1 MKDFFYRFF
10 HNKLAVSGSIILL
23 LFVLMA
29 AFAPVLA
36 PYDPF
41 YMDPAAALTGPS
53 PEHLLGTD
61 NMGRDILSRIIYGS
75 QISLKVS
82 LASVTIATAAG
93 VLLGVAA
100 GYFGGITDAVISRIL
115 EVMLSFP
122 EVLLALLIMSILGS
136 SLNNIMLAIGIV
148 YTPIFAR
155 IARGAVLSVKDS
167 LYVEAARSIGVK
179 DVTIIVRHV
188 LPNILSP
195 VLVQVTLSLAFAI
208 LSEAALSFL
217 GIGVE
222 PDIPSWGIMLNNGK
236 AWIEIA
242 WWVGVFPGIAI
253 ALAVL
258 GFNILGDGLRD
269 VLDPRLRNVEN

>member
-222 PDIPSWGIMLNNGK
+222 PDMPSWGIMLNNGK

>member
-1 MKDFFYRFF
+1 MKDFLYRFF

-82 LASVTIATAAG
+82 LASVAIATAAG

-167 LYVEAARSIGVK
+167 LYVEAARSIGVR

-242 WWVGVFPGIAI
+242 WWVGVFRGIAI

>member
-1 MKDFFYRFF
+1 MKDFFYRLI
-10 HNKLAVSGSIILL
+10 HNKLAVTGGVILI
-23 LFVLMA
+23 LFILMA
-29 AFAPVLA
+29 VLAPVIA
-36 PYDPF
+36 PYDPY
-41 YMDPAAALTGPS
+41 YMDASATLAPPS
-53 PEHLLGTD
+53 AEHLLGTD
-61 NMGRDILSRIIYGS
+61 NMGRDILSRIFYGA

-82 LASVTIATAAG
+82 IVSVSIATAAG
-93 VLLGVAA
+93 VILGVVA
-100 GYFGGITDAVISRIL
+100 GYFGKFTDGIISRIL
-115 EVMLSFP
+115 EIMFAFP
-122 EVLLALLIMSILGS
+122 EVLLALLIMSILGP
-136 SLNNIMLAIGIV
+136 SLNNIMIAIGIV

-155 IARGAVLSVKDS
+155 ITRGAVLSVKDS
-167 LYVEAARSIGVK
+167 LYVEASRSIGVK
-179 DVTIIVRHV
+179 DSIIIVRHI

-195 VLVQVTLSLAFAI
+195 ILVQITLSLAFAI
-208 LSEAALSFL
+208 LSEASLSFL

-269 VLDPRLRNVEN
+269 VLDPRLRNVED

>member
-1 MKDFFYRFF
+1 M
-10 HNKLAVSGSIILL
+10 
-23 LFVLMA
+23 
-29 AFAPVLA
+29 
-36 PYDPF
+36 
-41 YMDPAAALTGPS
+41 
-53 PEHLLGTD
+53 
-61 NMGRDILSRIIYGS
+61 
-75 QISLKVS
+75 
-82 LASVTIATAAG
+82 
-93 VLLGVAA
+93 
-100 GYFGGITDAVISRIL
+100 ISRIL

-167 LYVEAARSIGVK
+167 LYVEAARSIGVR

-195 VLVQVTLSLAFAI
+195 ILVQVTLSLAFAI

>member
-1 MKDFFYRFF
+1 MKDFLNRFF
-10 HNKLAVSGSIILL
+10 HNKLAVTGSIILL
-23 LFVLMA
+23 LFLLMA
-29 AFAPVLA
+29 IFAPVLA

-41 YMDPAAALTGPS
+41 YMDSSAPLAPPSAA
-53 PEHLLGTD
+53 HLLGTD
-61 NMGRDILSRIIYGS
+61 NMGRDILSRIFYGAR
-75 QISLKVS
+75 ISLRVS
-82 LASVTIATAAG
+82 LVSVTIATVAG
-93 VLLGVAA
+93 VFLGVAA
-100 GYFGGITDAVISRIL
+100 GYFGKLTDGVISRIL
-115 EVMLSFP
+115 EIMFAFP
-122 EVLLALLIMSILGS
+122 EVLLALLIMSILGP
-136 SLNNIMLAIGIV
+136 SLNNIMIAIGIV

-155 IARGAVLSVKDS
+155 ITRGAVLSVKAS

-179 DVTIIVRHV
+179 DSTIIVRHI

-195 VLVQVTLSLAFAI
+195 ILVQVTLSLAFAI

-222 PDIPSWGIMLNNGK
+222 PDVPSWGIMLNNGK

-258 GFNILGDGLRD
+258 GFNVLGDGLRD
-269 VLDPRLRNVEN
+269 VLDPRLRNVED

>member
-1 MKDFFYRFF
+1 MKDFLYRFF

-167 LYVEAARSIGVK
+167 LYVEAARSIGVR

>member
-1 MKDFFYRFF
+1 MKDFLYRFF

-23 LFVLMA
+23 LFILMA
-29 AFAPVLA
+29 VFAPVLA

-53 PEHLLGTD
+53 QAHLLGTD

-75 QISLKVS
+75 RISLKVS
-82 LASVTIATAAG
+82 LVSVAIATTAG
-93 VLLGVAA
+93 VILGVAA
-100 GYFGGITDAVISRIL
+100 GYFGKAADAVISRVL

-179 DVTIIVRHV
+179 DVTIILRHI

>member
-1 MKDFFYRFF
+1 MKDFLYRFF

-29 AFAPVLA
+29 AFAPVLD
-36 PYDPF
+36 PNDPF

-82 LASVTIATAAG
+82 LASVAIATAAG

-122 EVLLALLIMSILGS
+122 EVMLALLIMSILGS

-167 LYVEAARSIGVK
+167 LYVEAARSIGVR

>member
-1 MKDFFYRFF
+1 MKDFLNRFF
-10 HNKLAVSGSIILL
+10 HNKLAVTGSIILL
-23 LFVLMA
+23 LFLLMA
-29 AFAPVLA
+29 IFAPVLA

-41 YMDPAAALTGPS
+41 YMDSSAPLAPPSAA
-53 PEHLLGTD
+53 HLLGTD
-61 NMGRDILSRIIYGS
+61 NMGRDILSRIFYGAR
-75 QISLKVS
+75 ISLRVS
-82 LASVTIATAAG
+82 LVSVTIATVAG
-93 VLLGVAA
+93 VFLGVAA
-100 GYFGGITDAVISRIL
+100 GYFGKLTDGVISRIL
-115 EVMLSFP
+115 EIMFAFP
-122 EVLLALLIMSILGS
+122 EVLLALLIMSILGP
-136 SLNNIMLAIGIV
+136 SLNNIMIAIGIV

-155 IARGAVLSVKDS
+155 ITKGAVLSVKDS

-179 DVTIIVRHV
+179 DSTIIVRHI

-195 VLVQVTLSLAFAI
+195 ILVQVTLSLAFAI

-222 PDIPSWGIMLNNGK
+222 PDVPSWGIMLNNGK

-258 GFNILGDGLRD
+258 GFNVLGDGLRD
-269 VLDPRLRNVEN
+269 VLDPRLRNVED

>member
-1 MKDFFYRFF
+1 MKDFLYRFF

-82 LASVTIATAAG
+82 LASVAIATAAG

-115 EVMLSFP
+115 EVMRSFP
-122 EVLLALLIMSILGS
+122 EVMLALLIMSILGS

-167 LYVEAARSIGVK
+167 LYVEAARSIGVR

>member
-1 MKDFFYRFF
+1 MKDFLNRFF
-10 HNKLAVSGSIILL
+10 HNKLAVTGSIILL
-23 LFVLMA
+23 LFLLMA
-29 AFAPVLA
+29 IFAPVLA

-41 YMDPAAALTGPS
+41 YMDSSAPLAPPSAA
-53 PEHLLGTD
+53 HLLGTD
-61 NMGRDILSRIIYGS
+61 NMGRDILSRIFYGAR
-75 QISLKVS
+75 ISLRVS
-82 LASVTIATAAG
+82 LVSVTIATVAG
-93 VLLGVAA
+93 VFLGVAA
-100 GYFGGITDAVISRIL
+100 GYFGKLTDGVISRVL
-115 EVMLSFP
+115 EIMFAFP
-122 EVLLALLIMSILGS
+122 EVLLALLIMSILGP
-136 SLNNIMLAIGIV
+136 SLNNIMIAIGIV

-155 IARGAVLSVKDS
+155 ITRGAVLSVKDS

-179 DVTIIVRHV
+179 DSTIIVRHI

-195 VLVQVTLSLAFAI
+195 ILVQVTLSLAFAI

-222 PDIPSWGIMLNNGK
+222 PDVPSWGIMLNNGK

-269 VLDPRLRNVEN
+269 VLDPRLRNVED

>member
-1 MKDFFYRFF
+1 MKDFFHRFI
-10 HNKLAVSGSIILL
+10 HNKLAVSGSIILI
-23 LFVLMA
+23 LFLGMA
-29 AFAPVLA
+29 IFAPAIA

-41 YMDPAAALTGPS
+41 YMDSTAVLSPPS
-53 PEHLLGTD
+53 SVHLLGTD
-61 NMGRDILSRIIYGS
+61 NMGRDILSRIFYGAR
-75 QISLKVS
+75 ISLRVS
-82 LASVTIATAAG
+82 LISVAIATVAG

-100 GYFGGITDAVISRIL
+100 GYFGKVVDAIISRIL
-115 EVMLSFP
+115 EIVFAFP
-122 EVLLALLIMSILGS
+122 EVLLALLIMSILGA
-136 SLNNIMLAIGIV
+136 SLNNIIIAIGIV

-155 IARGAVLSVKDS
+155 ITRGAVLSVKDS

-179 DVTIIVRHV
+179 DTAIIVRHI

-258 GFNILGDGLRD
+258 GFNVLGDGLRD
-269 VLDPRLRNVEN
+269 VLDPRLRNVEE

>member
-1 MKDFFYRFF
+1 MKDFLYRFF

-82 LASVTIATAAG
+82 LASVAIATAAG

-122 EVLLALLIMSILGS
+122 EVMLALLIMSILGS

-167 LYVEAARSIGVK
+167 LYVEAARSIGVR

>member
-1 MKDFFYRFF
+1 MKDFLYRFF
-10 HNKLAVSGSIILL
+10 HNKLAVSGSVILL
-23 LFVLMA
+23 FFILMA

-53 PEHLLGTD
+53 PAHLLGTD

-75 QISLKVS
+75 RISLKVS
-82 LASVTIATAAG
+82 LVSVAIATTAG
-93 VLLGVAA
+93 VILGVAA
-100 GYFGGITDAVISRIL
+100 GYFGKAADAVISRVL

-179 DVTIIVRHV
+179 DVTIILRHI

-258 GFNILGDGLRD
+258 SFNILGDGLRD

>member
-1 MKDFFYRFF
+1 MKDFFHRFI
-10 HNKLAVSGSIILL
+10 HNKLAVSGSIILI
-23 LFVLMA
+23 LFLGMA
-29 AFAPVLA
+29 IFAPAIA

-41 YMDPAAALTGPS
+41 YMDSTAVLSPPS
-53 PEHLLGTD
+53 SAHLLGTD
-61 NMGRDILSRIIYGS
+61 NMGRDILSRIFYGAR
-75 QISLKVS
+75 ISLRVS
-82 LASVTIATAAG
+82 LISVAIATVAG

-100 GYFGGITDAVISRIL
+100 GYFGKVVDAIISRIL
-115 EVMLSFP
+115 EIMFAFP
-122 EVLLALLIMSILGS
+122 EVLLALLIMSILGA
-136 SLNNIMLAIGIV
+136 SLNNIIIAIGIV

-155 IARGAVLSVKDS
+155 ITRGVVLSVKDS

-179 DVTIIVRHV
+179 DAAIIVRHI

-258 GFNILGDGLRD
+258 GFNVLGDGLRD
-269 VLDPRLRNVEN
+269 VLDPRLRNVEE

>member
-1 MKDFFYRFF
+1 MKDFLNRFF
-10 HNKLAVSGSIILL
+10 HNKLAVTGSIILL
-23 LFVLMA
+23 LFLLMA
-29 AFAPVLA
+29 IFAPVLA

-41 YMDPAAALTGPS
+41 YMDSSAPLAPPSAA
-53 PEHLLGTD
+53 HLLGTD
-61 NMGRDILSRIIYGS
+61 NMGRDILSRIFYGAR
-75 QISLKVS
+75 ISLRVS
-82 LASVTIATAAG
+82 LVSVTIATVAG
-93 VLLGVAA
+93 VFLGVAA
-100 GYFGGITDAVISRIL
+100 GYFGKLTDGVISRIL
-115 EVMLSFP
+115 EIMFAFP
-122 EVLLALLIMSILGS
+122 EALLALLIMSILGP
-136 SLNNIMLAIGIV
+136 SLNNIMIAIGIV

-155 IARGAVLSVKDS
+155 ITRGAVLSVKDS

-179 DVTIIVRHV
+179 DSTIIVRHI

-195 VLVQVTLSLAFAI
+195 ILVQVTLSLAFAI

-222 PDIPSWGIMLNNGK
+222 PDVPSWGIMLNNGK

-258 GFNILGDGLRD
+258 GFNVLGDGLRD
-269 VLDPRLRNVEN
+269 VLDPRLRNVED

>member
-167 LYVEAARSIGVK
+167 LYVEAARSIGVR

>member
-1 MKDFFYRFF
+1 MKDFLIRFF
-10 HNKLAVSGSIILL
+10 HNKVAVTGSISLL
-23 LFVLMA
+23 LFLLMA
-29 AFAPVLA
+29 IFAPVLA

-41 YMDPAAALTGPS
+41 YMDSSAPLAPPSAA
-53 PEHLLGTD
+53 HLLGTD
-61 NMGRDILSRIIYGS
+61 NMGRDILYRIFFGAR
-75 QISLKVS
+75 ISLRVS
-82 LASVTIATAAG
+82 LVSVTIATVAG
-93 VLLGVAA
+93 VFLGVAA
-100 GYFGGITDAVISRIL
+100 GYFGKLTDGVISRIL
-115 EVMLSFP
+115 EIMFAFP
-122 EVLLALLIMSILGS
+122 EVLLALLIMSILGP
-136 SLNNIMLAIGIV
+136 SLNNIMIAIGIV

-155 IARGAVLSVKDS
+155 ITRGAVLSVKDS

-179 DVTIIVRHV
+179 DSTIIVRHI

-195 VLVQVTLSLAFAI
+195 ILVQVTLSLAFAI

-222 PDIPSWGIMLNNGK
+222 PDVPSWGIMLNNGK

-258 GFNILGDGLRD
+258 GFNVLGDGLRD
-269 VLDPRLRNVEN
+269 VLDPRLRNVED

>member
-1 MKDFFYRFF
+1 MKDFFHRFI
-10 HNKLAVSGSIILL
+10 HNKLAVSGSIILI
-23 LFVLMA
+23 LFLGMA
-29 AFAPVLA
+29 IFAPAIA

-41 YMDPAAALTGPS
+41 YMDSTAVLSPPS
-53 PEHLLGTD
+53 SAHLLGTD
-61 NMGRDILSRIIYGS
+61 NMGRDILSRIFYGAR
-75 QISLKVS
+75 ISLRVS
-82 LASVTIATAAG
+82 LISVAIATVAG

-100 GYFGGITDAVISRIL
+100 GYFGKVVDAIISRIL
-115 EVMLSFP
+115 EIMFAFP
-122 EVLLALLIMSILGS
+122 EVLLALLIMSILGA
-136 SLNNIMLAIGIV
+136 SLNNIIIAIGIV

-155 IARGAVLSVKDS
+155 ITRGAVLTVKDS

-179 DVTIIVRHV
+179 DAAIIVRHI

-258 GFNILGDGLRD
+258 GFNVLGDGLRD
-269 VLDPRLRNVEN
+269 VLDPRLRNVEE

>member
-1 MKDFFYRFF
+1 MKDFLYRFF

-82 LASVTIATAAG
+82 LASVAIATAAG

-100 GYFGGITDAVISRIL
+100 GYFGGLTDAVISRIL

>member
-1 MKDFFYRFF
+1 MKDFFYRLI
-10 HNKLAVSGSIILL
+10 HNKLAVTGGVILI
-23 LFVLMA
+23 LFILMA
-29 AFAPVLA
+29 VLAPVIA
-36 PYDPF
+36 PYDPY
-41 YMDPAAALTGPS
+41 YMDASATLAPPS
-53 PEHLLGTD
+53 AEHLLGTD
-61 NMGRDILSRIIYGS
+61 NMGRDILSRIFYGA

-82 LASVTIATAAG
+82 IVSVSIATAAG
-93 VLLGVAA
+93 VILGVVA
-100 GYFGGITDAVISRIL
+100 GYFGKFTDGIISRIL
-115 EVMLSFP
+115 EIMFAVP
-122 EVLLALLIMSILGS
+122 EVLLALLIMSILGP
-136 SLNNIMLAIGIV
+136 SLNNIMIAIGIV

-155 IARGAVLSVKDS
+155 ITRGAVLSVKDS

-179 DVTIIVRHV
+179 DSIIIVRHI

-195 VLVQVTLSLAFAI
+195 ILVQITLSLAFAI
-208 LSEAALSFL
+208 LSEASLSFL

-269 VLDPRLRNVEN
+269 VLDPRLRNVED

>member
-1 MKDFFYRFF
+1 MKDFAYRFF
-10 HNKLAVSGSIILL
+10 HNKLAVAGSLILTF
-23 LFVLMA
+23 FVLLA
-29 AFAPVLA
+29 VFAPFLA

-41 YMDPAAALTGPS
+41 YMDGTAALAAPS
-53 PEHLLGTD
+53 GQHLFGTD
-61 NMGRDILSRIIYGS
+61 NMGRDILSRIIYGAR
-75 QISLKVS
+75 ISLKVS
-82 LASVTIATAAG
+82 VVSVSIATAAG
-93 VLLGVAA
+93 VFLGVLA
-100 GYFGGITDAVISRIL
+100 GYFGKIADGIISRIL
-115 EVMLSFP
+115 EVMFAFP
-122 EVLLALLIMSILGS
+122 EVLLALLIMSILGP
-136 SLNNIMLAIGIV
+136 SLNNIMIAIGIV

-155 IARGAVLSVKDS
+155 ITRGAVLSVRES
-167 LYVEAARSIGVK
+167 LYVEAAKSIGVGDLK
-179 DVTIIVRHV
+179 IIARHI

>member
-82 LASVTIATAAG
+82 LASVAIATAAG

>member
-1 MKDFFYRFF
+1 M
-10 HNKLAVSGSIILL
+10 ILFL
-23 LFVLMA
+23 GMA
-29 AFAPVLA
+29 IFAPAIA

-41 YMDPAAALTGPS
+41 YMDSTAVLSPPS
-53 PEHLLGTD
+53 SAHLLGTD
-61 NMGRDILSRIIYGS
+61 NMGRDILSRIFYGAR
-75 QISLKVS
+75 ISLRVS
-82 LASVTIATAAG
+82 LISVAIATVAG

-100 GYFGGITDAVISRIL
+100 GYFGKVVDAIISRIL
-115 EVMLSFP
+115 EIMFAFP
-122 EVLLALLIMSILGS
+122 EVLLALLIMSILGA
-136 SLNNIMLAIGIV
+136 SLNNIIIAIGIV

-155 IARGAVLSVKDS
+155 ITRGAVLSVKDS

-179 DVTIIVRHV
+179 DAAIIVRHI

-258 GFNILGDGLRD
+258 GFNVLGDGLRD
-269 VLDPRLRNVEN
+269 VLDPRLRNVEE

>member
-1 MKDFFYRFF
+1 MKDFLYRFF

-23 LFVLMA
+23 LFVLIA

-82 LASVTIATAAG
+82 LASVAIATAAG

-167 LYVEAARSIGVK
+167 LYVEAARSIGVR

>member
-1 MKDFFYRFF
+1 MKDFFYRLI
-10 HNKLAVSGSIILL
+10 HNKLAVTGGVILI
-23 LFVLMA
+23 LFILMA
-29 AFAPVLA
+29 VLAPVIA
-36 PYDPF
+36 PYDPY
-41 YMDPAAALTGPS
+41 YMDASATLAPPS
-53 PEHLLGTD
+53 AEHLLGTD
-61 NMGRDILSRIIYGS
+61 NMGRDILSRIFYGA

-82 LASVTIATAAG
+82 IVSVSIATAAG
-93 VLLGVAA
+93 VILGVVA
-100 GYFGGITDAVISRIL
+100 GYFGKFTDGIISRIL
-115 EVMLSFP
+115 EIMFAFP
-122 EVLLALLIMSILGS
+122 EVLLALLIMSILGP
-136 SLNNIMLAIGIV
+136 SLNNIMIAIGIV

-155 IARGAVLSVKDS
+155 ITRGAVLSVKDS

-179 DVTIIVRHV
+179 DSIIIVRHI

-195 VLVQVTLSLAFAI
+195 ILVQITLSLAFAI
-208 LSEAALSFL
+208 LSEASLSFL

-269 VLDPRLRNVEN
+269 VLDPRLRNVED

>member
-10 HNKLAVSGSIILL
+10 HNKLAVAGSVILF
-23 LFVLMA
+23 LFILMA
-29 AFAPVLA
+29 IFAPLIA
-36 PYDPF
+36 LYDPF
-41 YMDPAAALTGPS
+41 AMDYSAPLSAPS
-53 PEHLLGTD
+53 VSHPFGTD
-61 NMGRDILSRIIYGS
+61 NMGRDILSRIIFGAR
-75 QISLKVS
+75 ISLQVS
-82 LASVTIATAAG
+82 VVSVSIATAAG
-93 VLLGVAA
+93 VLLGVIA
-100 GYFGGITDAVISRIL
+100 GYFGKWSDGLISRIL
-115 EVMLSFP
+115 EVMFAFP
-122 EVLLALLIMSILGS
+122 EVLLALLIMSILGP
-136 SLNNIMLAIGIV
+136 SLNNIMIAIGIV

-155 IARGAVLSVKDS
+155 ITRGAVLTVKDS
-167 LYVEAARSIGVK
+167 LYVEAAKSMGIKNR
-179 DVTIIVRHV
+179 TIIIRHI
-188 LPNILSP
+188 LPNIISP
-195 VLVQVTLSLAFAI
+195 IMVQVTLSLAFAI

-236 AWIEIA
+236 AWIELA

>member
-1 MKDFFYRFF
+1 MKDFLYRFF
-10 HNKLAVSGSIILL
+10 HNKLAVSGSVILL
-23 LFVLMA
+23 FFILMA
-29 AFAPVLA
+29 AFAPVLT

-53 PEHLLGTD
+53 PAHLLGTD

-75 QISLKVS
+75 RISLKVS
-82 LASVTIATAAG
+82 LVSVAIATTAG
-93 VLLGVAA
+93 VILGVAA
-100 GYFGGITDAVISRIL
+100 GYFGKAADAVISRVL

-179 DVTIIVRHV
+179 DVTIILRHI